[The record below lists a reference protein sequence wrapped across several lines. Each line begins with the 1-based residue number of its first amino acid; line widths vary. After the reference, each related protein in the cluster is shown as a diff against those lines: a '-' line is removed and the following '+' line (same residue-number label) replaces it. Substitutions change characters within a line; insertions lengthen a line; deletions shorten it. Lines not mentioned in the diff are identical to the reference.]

1 MIMSRN
7 WRDNFTKPRLKN
19 TFYKMF
25 KVAMM
30 GQFIFLLV
38 TYNKPL
44 YKPKRA
50 ETSGYDNYDED

>member
-1 MIMSRN
+1 
-7 WRDNFTKPRLKN
+7 
-19 TFYKMF
+19 MF